1 MTNQIWLAVQSG
13 ASDDLS
19 AHTRERILEAA
30 FRTLSRKGYENTT
43 VKDIAE
49 EAAVAPGL
57 VHYYFKSK
65 QALVL
70 AVLVMCCDKMQQP
83 GLIYSTEGA
92 LEAFGHFKATLR
104 DDRDSN
110 SLYVE
115 LLGVGLHDPEVGAGI
130 LQFVR
135 EDRGNIEAAARN
147 VLAARELPSEGATAL
162 AGAVWGGVLGIM
174 VQHLVDPDF
183 DADAAVD
190 ALAAMSLAFVTRQPG
205 LP

>member
-1 MTNQIWLAVQSG
+1 MPAE
-13 ASDDLS
+13 
-19 AHTRERILEAA
+19 TRERILEAA

-70 AVLVMCCDKMQQP
+70 AVLVMCCVKMQQP
-83 GLIYSTEGA
+83 GLIDSTEGA
-92 LEAFGHFKATLR
+92 LEAFEHFKGTLR

-147 VLAARELPSEGATAL
+147 VLAARELPSDGAAAL

-183 DADAAVD
+183 DAEAAVD
-190 ALAAMSLAFVTRQPG
+190 ALAAMSIAYVTRQPE